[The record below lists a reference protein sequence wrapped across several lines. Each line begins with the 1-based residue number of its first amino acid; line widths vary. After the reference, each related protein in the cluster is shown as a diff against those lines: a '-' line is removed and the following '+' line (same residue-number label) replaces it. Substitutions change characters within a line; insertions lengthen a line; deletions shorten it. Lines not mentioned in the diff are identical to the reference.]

1 MDGQKRKEWQKGYL
15 FPFQSRRCCHL
26 PFVLPPASPPICH
39 RSSPR
44 PTQRDRPSS
53 SLLHVRSP
61 SHAALAVL
69 HRLPH
74 PQHALGVSSLASS
87 LLYGSL
93 LCSSFSCTTP
103 LLLDLALMPSSL
115 ARRPSPCSLSS
126 VLANATR
133 VPIGSL
139 RHQHPPCPLFVPLHA
154 PFPTSC
160 HQSSL

>member
-15 FPFQSRRCCHL
+15 FHSSLVGATTSHLCCHRPPL
-26 PFVLPPASPPICH
+26 PYAIVH
-39 RSSPR
+39 RPDQPSV
-44 PTQRDRPSS
+44 TAPSS
-53 SLLHVRSP
+53 SLLRVWSP

-74 PQHALGVSSLASS
+74 PTCSRASSLASS

-93 LCSSFSCTTP
+93 LRSSFSCTTP
-103 LLLDLALMPSSL
+103 LLFDPASMPSSL

-126 VLANATR
+126 VLANDTR

-139 RHQHPPCPLFVPLHA
+139 HHQHPPCPLFVPLHA
-154 PFPTSC
+154 PFLASC
-160 HQSSL
+160 HHSSL

>member
-1 MDGQKRKEWQKGYL
+1 MGRKEKNGKRGTFFHSSPVGAATSHL
-15 FPFQSRRCCHL
+15 CCHRPPL
-26 PFVLPPASPPICH
+26 PYAIVH
-39 RSSPR
+39 RPDQPSV
-44 PTQRDRPSS
+44 TAPSS
-53 SLLHVRSP
+53 SLLRVRSP

-103 LLLDLALMPSSL
+103 LLLDLASMPSSL